1 MKRTYLSL
9 IAAGVMS
16 LSASAWSLDGVLV
29 PESGILVSVG
39 QDVDSVN
46 DYASALGTI
55 PAGVTNYV
63 GIVNLDGLN
72 SDADAGAGRNNI
84 AELANAYPTSA
95 LVVGVSMNGE
105 VDAVASGQYNAN
117 IDTLLNTL
125 LVTIGLFIFAGHMRL
140 MDHGMATHR
149 VVL

>member
-1 MKRTYLSL
+1 M
-9 IAAGVMS
+9 
-16 LSASAWSLDGVLV
+16 
-29 PESGILVSVG
+29 
-39 QDVDSVN
+39 
-46 DYASALGTI
+46 
-55 PAGVTNYV
+55 
-63 GIVNLDGLN
+63 DGLN